1 MIYVGNYG
9 GVFDYQIQPYR
20 FYTVAPCRVADTRAS
35 GDALEASSRR
45 TFEIAGRC
53 GVPPTA
59 KSVVLNVT
67 AAEATA
73 PGFLTI
79 YEAGTSLPKT
89 SSISYRAG
97 QTRANNAIVAL
108 DPLGRLTVRCSQAS
122 GTAHVILDVSGF
134 FE

>member
-1 MIYVGNYG
+1 M
-9 GVFDYQIQPYR
+9 
-20 FYTVAPCRVADTRAS
+20 
-35 GDALEASSRR
+35 
-45 TFEIAGRC
+45 
-53 GVPPTA
+53 
-59 KSVVLNVT
+59 VLNVT

-73 PGFLTI
+73 QEFLTI
-79 YEAGTSLPKT
+79 YEAGTSLPNT